1 MILQKK
7 GQRLIMKDKILRK
20 LFLGFIQI
28 HILYHAKNGGIYG
41 TWMMKELEEHGY
53 KISPGTLYPLLNRM
67 EKEDLLYKT
76 EKNVDGRIIKF
87 YRTTEIGEEILKD
100 ATEKAAQLFHEIK
113 GKGDGVDSI

>member
-1 MILQKK
+1 
-7 GQRLIMKDKILRK
+7 MKDKILRK

-28 HILYHAKNGGIYG
+28 HILYHAKKEAIYG

-67 EKEDLLYKT
+67 EREGLLYKT

-87 YRTTEIGEEILKD
+87 YEITELGEEVLMEARK
-100 ATEKAAQLFHEIK
+100 KAAELTHEVEEER
-113 GKGDGVDSI
+113 DNVDSI